1 MRMNKLQKRIL
12 LILVVL
18 CLLTPVGIL
27 LPVYFN
33 AGDAW
38 GEWSAHTVKDL
49 AGYVPKGLAKYTDSW
64 KAPLAD
70 YTINSEDSSEAHR
83 SGYYMVAGIAG
94 ATLSYIIMLLIS
106 RLIMKNEE

>member
-1 MRMNKLQKRIL
+1 MKMNKLQKRIL
-12 LILVVL
+12 LLLVTL

-38 GEWSAHTVKDL
+38 GEWSAQTVKDL
-49 AGYVPKGLAKYTDSW
+49 AGYVPKGLAKYTNSG

-70 YTINSEDSSEAHR
+70 YIINSEASSEAHK
-83 SGYYMVAGIAG
+83 SGYYLVAGIAG
-94 ATLSYIIMLLIS
+94 SALTYITMLLIS
-106 RLIMKNEE
+106 RLIVKNGE